1 MLTSDR
7 PGVDE
12 SARGLLAE
20 VSLLR
25 GWPADNPVNN
35 YQDWREPGDSVT
47 EIPLMDS
54 SRGGVVTLGG
64 YPRGLHGSYELVVL

>member
-1 MLTSDR
+1 MLKSDR
-7 PGVDE
+7 PGADDN
-12 SARGLLAE
+12 ARFLLAK
-20 VSLLR
+20 VSPLR

-35 YQDWREPGDSVT
+35 CQGWRESGDSVT

-54 SRGGVVTLGG
+54 SQGGVVTLGG